1 MNRLALLLLALPA
14 LAADYDI
21 LIRNARVVDGAGNP
35 WYRADVA
42 IKDGKI
48 AKIGTLPTASAT
60 KTIDAAGRVLT
71 PGFIDVHTHIE
82 AGIFLVPRADSFL
95 RDGVT
100 TLVTGNCGMSATN
113 MKEFYD
119 RLEKQGI
126 GPTLPL

>member
-1 MNRLALLLLALPA
+1 MHRLPLALLSLTAF
-14 LAADYDI
+14 AADYDV

-48 AKIGTLPTASAT
+48 AKIGTLPAASAT

-82 AGIFLVPRADSFL
+82 ASIFLVPRADSFL

-100 TLVTGNCGMSATN
+100 TLVTGTAACPP
-113 MKEFYD
+113 
-119 RLEKQGI
+119 
-126 GPTLPL
+126 PT